1 MKEIILNW
9 RMYVLAA
16 LIALCLICM
25 VSEPAENTNWMLVL
39 LLSRIAGAVSG
50 YAAYKLAMYWEKRN
64 QLPDIFKEA

>member
-9 RMYVLAA
+9 RMYVLAI
-16 LIALCLICM
+16 LSIMFLICM
-25 VSEPAENTNWMLVL
+25 VSEPTNNRNWILVFC
-39 LLSRIAGAVSG
+39 LSRIVGIVFG